1 MFNFPEVSMIRFPKL
16 IIHSILLMVAL
27 TFLSLF
33 SADIVG
39 WTLGRPVE
47 ASEGFVTLL
56 VLIWVFFALQNK
68 KYKKQ
73 DCEPL

>member
-1 MFNFPEVSMIRFPKL
+1 MFNFPEISEVRFPKL
-16 IIHSILLMVAL
+16 IIHSIFLMIIL

-47 ASEGFVTLL
+47 ASEGLVTLI
-56 VLIWVFFALQNK
+56 VIIWILFALQSN

-73 DCEPL
+73 SL